1 MWKSLLVG
9 LLAYVLA
16 EEEGS
21 CMLQKKQ
28 TQHKLIAKDYC
39 EGTQKVLNF
48 NNFSHGDEVLP
59 DSIPGVTI
67 EATRRAT
74 EPEPGF
80 PKNCSGPLLILDTR
94 DPDFRSFD
102 KDLKNCENCTLM
114 LWSKD
119 GNRNKVNDCGEHP
132 GVMISFKYEELQ
144 DLIDIELWDLEEPTF
159 IELYG
164 KDGELLKNIS
174 SPDGP
179 DQDGNPAVVDL
190 MTDGVKEM
198 IVYMGGSGAVRKI
211 RSCEPAPPFCPGPPG
226 ELTFNSFSH
235 GDEILPD
242 SIRGVTIEATR
253 RATEPEPGFP
263 KNCSGPLL
271 ILDTR
276 DPDGRS
282 FDKDLKRCEN
292 CTLML
297 WSKDGNRR
305 KVNDCGEHPGVMISF
320 KFRKLQSLVDIEL
333 WDLEE
338 PTFIELYGADGELLK
353 NVSAPDG
360 PEQDGNPAIVEL
372 LTEGV
377 KEMIVYMGGS
387 GAIRR
392 IRACKAPGSIV
403 GDPHIYTLDGDKFDF
418 YQNGTFSVFHYAG
431 QKLPHPTK
439 KNATVDW
446 QLYSHYGGPF
456 WTAQGVLLVDR
467 SMGSMRQAL
476 ELTSK
481 DCQWYK
487 KAGKTWSLLTY
498 TDEESDTALT
508 MFEHVHEKKID
519 TLVLNTVCKPSGINM
534 RISMPDMRESWFL
547 EGQIEVGNGE
557 EQKKFAR
564 KQPWTALGG
573 SGPAAT
579 FIEQLESKK
588 GLSLLT
594 ACGEAEKAK
603 AKQLCAKHLRDEL
616 RTAQA
621 EAVDL
626 LNDCVNDVCR
636 GGEEFA
642 VAAKELLTA
651 YRE

>member
-9 LLAYVLA
+9 LLAHVLA
-16 EEEGS
+16 EEEEGS

-28 TQHKLIAKDYC
+28 MQHKLIAKDYC

-48 NNFSHGDEVLP
+48 NNFSHGDEVFP

-102 KDLKNCENCTLM
+102 KDLRNCENCTLM

-164 KDGELLKNIS
+164 ADGELLKNVS
-174 SPDGP
+174 APNGP

-190 MTDGVKEM
+190 MAEGVKEM

-305 KVNDCGEHPGVMISF
+305 KVNDCGEHPGVKISF

-338 PTFIELYGADGELLK
+338 PTFIELYGADGEMLK
-353 NVSAPDG
+353 NISAPDG

-377 KEMIVYMGGS
+377 
-387 GAIRR
+387 
-392 IRACKAPGSIV
+392 
-403 GDPHIYTLDGDKFDF
+403 T
-418 YQNGTFSVFHYAG
+418 
-431 QKLPHPTK
+431 
-439 KNATVDW
+439 
-446 QLYSHYGGPF
+446 
-456 WTAQGVLLVDR
+456 
-467 SMGSMRQAL
+467 
-476 ELTSK
+476 
-481 DCQWYK
+481 
-487 KAGKTWSLLTY
+487 
-498 TDEESDTALT
+498 
-508 MFEHVHEKKID
+508 
-519 TLVLNTVCKPSGINM
+519 
-534 RISMPDMRESWFL
+534 
-547 EGQIEVGNGE
+547 
-557 EQKKFAR
+557 
-564 KQPWTALGG
+564 
-573 SGPAAT
+573 GPA
-579 FIEQLESKK
+579 L
-588 GLSLLT
+588 
-594 ACGEAEKAK
+594 
-603 AKQLCAKHLRDEL
+603 H
-616 RTAQA
+616 
-621 EAVDL
+621 
-626 LNDCVNDVCR
+626 
-636 GGEEFA
+636 
-642 VAAKELLTA
+642 
-651 YRE
+651 